1 MTPVCPDH
9 PRAMGNTLGRCLAC
23 LREVADADHRAGIT
37 AVRDALRQA
46 PPPPETTE
54 EDR

>member
-37 AVRDALRQA
+37 AVRDEDDAHAL
-46 PPPPETTE
+46 PDTTE